1 MSKILSRDNLAKT
14 IDFFKINKVLNI
26 ARDRFVKDLRILAYH
41 RVCDH
46 SQCNDNDI
54 SLISANEE
62 QFEWQVKHVNKN
74 YDLISFDDLKDVVN
88 GKIKTPQRPVIITF
102 DDGFLDNYK
111 NAYPVLKKHRAKAT
125 FFVSTGYI
133 GTKDNFWFNQVYR
146 SFQNPANKQ
155 ALIED
160 LKIDIQFSEDKIQRQ
175 EEIYNI
181 IEALKK
187 CPNNQRL
194 QHVEYIMEH
203 YPSRNFD
210 ETLNLPMN
218 WEQLREM
225 SDNSMEI
232 ASHTITH
239 PILSNLTEKELIEEI
254 HESKYVI
261 EKMCNRSVSAIAY
274 PVGMSFAYNDN
285 ILQQVRNAEYMFGAS
300 YIAGTNYF
308 KNMNFHDLK
317 RIHVECYT
325 TKAMFKAML
334 SFPEL
339 FAVY

>member
-14 IDFFKINKVLNI
+14 LDIFKINKILNI
-26 ARDRFVKDLRILAYH
+26 TRDNFVKDLRILAYH

-54 SLISANEE
+54 SLISANED
-62 QFEWQVKHVNKN
+62 QFEWQVDHVNRN
-74 YDLISFDDLKDVVN
+74 YDLINFEDLKDIIN
-88 GKIKTPQRPVIITF
+88 RKIKKPKRPVIITF
-102 DDGFLDNYK
+102 DDGFLDNYM
-111 NAYPVLKKHRAKAT
+111 NAYPILKKHRAKAT

-133 GTKDNFWFNQVYR
+133 GTRNNFWFNQVYQ
-146 SFQNPANKQ
+146 SFQNPENKS
-155 ALIED
+155 ALIND
-160 LKIDIQFSEDKIQRQ
+160 LEVDIIFSADKDERQ
-175 EEIYNI
+175 EEIYTI

-187 CPNNQRL
+187 CPNSKRL
-194 QHVEYIMEH
+194 ELIEYIAEN
-203 YPSRNFD
+203 YPPRDFD
-210 ETLNLPMN
+210 ENLNLPMS
-218 WEQLREM
+218 WEQLKEM
-225 SDNSMEI
+225 SNNSMEI
-232 ASHTITH
+232 ASHTINH
-239 PILSNLTEKELIEEI
+239 PVLSTLTEKELVEEI
-254 HESKYVI
+254 HESKLVI
-261 EKMCNRSVSAIAY
+261 EKMCGRSVSAIAY

-285 ILQQVRNAEYMFGAS
+285 ILQQVRSAEYMFGAS

-308 KNMNFHDLK
+308 NKLNFHDLK